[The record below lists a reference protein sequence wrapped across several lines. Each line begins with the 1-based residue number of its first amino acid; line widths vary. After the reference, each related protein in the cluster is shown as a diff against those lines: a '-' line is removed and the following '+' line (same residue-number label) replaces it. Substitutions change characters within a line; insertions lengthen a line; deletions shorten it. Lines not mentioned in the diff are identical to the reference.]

1 MRIIPKHVAII
12 MDGNRRWAAAHGR
25 SLLTGHIEG
34 EKRIEPIIDAAIEMG
49 ISTLTFWAFS
59 TENWQRQEREVKFL
73 LSFMRKV
80 LDKKIDSYHLKN
92 VRVKFIGDLSKFPAD
107 MQVKIKEWS
116 KKTKKNTR
124 ITVNMALNYG
134 GRDEIMRA
142 INKMENAR
150 MQECKNLLVQKN
162 NNPQLTTYNPQPISQ
177 KEVEKFLDTAGQPD
191 PDLLIRTGG
200 EMRLSGFMLWQLEYA
215 ELYFTGTLWPDF
227 TPSEF
232 KKAIEDYSNR
242 VRRFGK

>member
-1 MRIIPKHVAII
+1 MKIIPKHVAII
-12 MDGNRRWAAAHGR
+12 MDGNRRWAKANGR

-34 EKRIEPIIDAAIEMG
+34 EKRIEPIIDAAIAMG

-59 TENWQRQEREVKFL
+59 TENWHRQEREVKFL

-80 LDKKIDSYHLKN
+80 LDKKIDNYHLKN
-92 VRVKFIGDLSKFPAD
+92 VRVRFIGDLSKFPAD

-124 ITVNMALNYG
+124 VTVNMALNYG
-134 GRDEIMRA
+134 GRDEIVRA
-142 INKMENAR
+142 INRWHEN
-150 MQECKNLLVQKN
+150 V
-162 NNPQLTTYNPQPISQ
+162 TTCPSGRRVKQCDNETMV
-177 KEVEKFLDTAGQPD
+177 KEIFEKYLDTAGQPD

-215 ELYFTGTLWPDF
+215 ELYFTDTLWPDF
-227 TPSEF
+227 TPLEF